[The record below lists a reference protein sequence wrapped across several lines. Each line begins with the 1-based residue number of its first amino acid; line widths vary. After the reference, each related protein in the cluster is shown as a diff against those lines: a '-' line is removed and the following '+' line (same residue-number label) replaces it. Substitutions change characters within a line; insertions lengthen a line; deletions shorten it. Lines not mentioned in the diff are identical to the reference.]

1 MATAQHATDYDERV
15 VNAAREVFAQ
25 QGFAAP
31 ISEIAEL
38 AGVGVASIYRR
49 YPNKRE
55 LAEHVRIAA
64 TSRIIAEAETAREA
78 ESDPWKAFELF
89 MHGCLREHTGI
100 GVVLPP
106 HADCRGFSEE
116 LLTLRDRMISRVE
129 ELVAAAQHAGGLRG
143 DLRAADVF
151 VLFKHLNPPL
161 ATDEPR
167 RAELR
172 ARYLALVLPGLRDSS
187 VPLPGAA
194 PDWEEL
200 RRMCE
205 GGADSEPAE
214 ERVGSG

>member
-1 MATAQHATDYDERV
+1 MTTAQQATDYDERV
-15 VNAAREVFAQ
+15 IDAAREVFAQ

-31 ISEIAEL
+31 ISEVAEL

-55 LAEHVRIAA
+55 LAERVRIAA
-64 TSRIIAEAETAREA
+64 TRRIVAEAESAREA
-78 ESDPWKAFELF
+78 ESDPWKAFERF
-89 MHGCLREHTGI
+89 MYGCLREHTGI

-106 HADCRGFSEE
+106 HADCGGFSEE
-116 LLTLRDRMISRVE
+116 LLTSRERMISRVE
-129 ELVAAAQHAGGLRG
+129 ELVAAAQRAGELRG

-161 ATDEPR
+161 STDEPR

-172 ARYLALVLPGLRDSS
+172 ARYLTLVLPGLRDGSI
-187 VPLPGAA
+187 PLPGAA
-194 PDWEEL
+194 PDWDEL

-205 GGADSEPAE
+205 TGADSTHSE
-214 ERVGSG
+214 G